1 MILTIYGNGNVKKM
15 EVSPDDSSAHTSGI
29 QEDDVLSLSFTSYE
43 YVILA
48 VNDYVDFEGGRY
60 WLQDRFLPVEKNE
73 QEWKYDLKLYGLS
86 SLIKRFL
93 ILNVVGGTPNAV
105 FTLTAPAREHVAL
118 IVKSINDGFGTT
130 DWKVGEVVDTENLL
144 IDYEGTYCNEGLEM
158 VAKKAEVE
166 YWIDGTTVNLTRCE
180 YGEEV
185 SLGYDKGLTELEPA
199 KADGVKLYTR
209 LFPIGSSRNID
220 PEKYGF
226 SRLQLPGGVK
236 YVDINTDKYG
246 IIHHYEQ
253 DAFADIYPKRIGT
266 VSSVRSEKTKD
277 KNGKEF
283 TIWYFKDENIDF
295 NPNEHEL
302 PKENKRVSFQSGELQ
317 GLGTGDEHFFEVNYD
332 DKNKEFEII
341 TIWPDDNEQL
351 PGGMLVPRQGD
362 TYILWNI
369 RMPDSY
375 IRAAEQEYRKAVDEY
390 NAKHAKDVT
399 VYKAPTDHVYIEEK
413 KIELYPGRRVRLESA
428 KYFPEGFRSSRILK
442 ISQKVNC
449 PSQMDIEIGDA
460 LSTGKM
466 DQVSDRIEDVKNYVK
481 KSPANQYEVVKS
493 WEKTPPTDYNLASF
507 KMVLKQISGLALSK
521 LEPDTALGLIKFLGG
536 LDFGEVL
543 RSLGAVDSFISGKG
557 TILTKDGRIQ
567 TDRLEVRNSM
577 KVLELII
584 NRIQGMENDFV
595 FAPTRKVVNVEK
607 IDETAYKLV
616 LDPLR
621 DGDLIPFRE
630 GNILYSIVNDLLAGG
645 NSYYTSYMRV
655 LTTNQNDYSITVSLY
670 PDSEVP
676 GGQNHIP
683 VAGYNI
689 SRRGDVHLPEEGQS
703 NPDAQSWYLSSTEG
717 RLLFLQNVIKPVL
730 DDYNYALSVG
740 KFPRIQAI
748 DNLPI
753 STDDVGIMAKTIV
766 CEKLYRYDY
775 NGDIISNKVD
785 RGEWSLPVA
794 MSSNPYR
801 FIRHE
806 KVYPDGIH
814 QYTELEQHTVYH
826 HGCKWGCLVDKTTE
840 EPRWNARSWVLLE
853 GDKNYIL
860 TFESSNGWQYR
871 LNQVETDIKAVVVY
885 ANQDISD
892 NLFVTTGVEVEW
904 LRDTGNVASDNSWKP
919 AYVGGKKDV
928 IHLTS
933 ADMGSGWGAEYR
945 KVSFVCRVFIPA
957 GEDYQRIE
965 NRINIKL

>member
-1 MILTIYGNGNVKKM
+1 MKIDPSTYTCKMMSDSIYSPEGVHNLYGAGQKVNLINKAYFDNGRVSRIIGFEYKLDYPYDTPSYMVGETVAYSRIGELEDKIENITLNGQTYAGGNG
-15 EVSPDDSSAHTSGI
+15 SG
-29 QEDDVLSLSFTSYE
+29 V
-43 YVILA
+43 YVI
-48 VNDYVDFEGGRY
+48 GRY
-60 WLQDRFLPVEKNE
+60 DNTPFTDRNV
-73 QEWKYDLKLYGLS
+73 LS
-86 SLIKRFL
+86 SLRSK
-93 ILNVVGGTPNAV
+93 GTFVSKN
-105 FTLTAPAREHVAL
+105 EDD
-118 IVKSINDGFGTT
+118 IV
-130 DWKVGEVVDTENLL
+130 
-144 IDYEGTYCNEGLEM
+144 
-158 VAKKAEVE
+158 
-166 YWIDGTTVNLTRCE
+166 
-180 YGEEV
+180 
-185 SLGYDKGLTELEPA
+185 
-199 KADGVKLYTR
+199 
-209 LFPIGSSRNID
+209 
-220 PEKYGF
+220 
-226 SRLQLPGGVK
+226 
-236 YVDINTDKYG
+236 
-246 IIHHYEQ
+246 H
-253 DAFADIYPKRIGT
+253 
-266 VSSVRSEKTKD
+266 
-277 KNGKEF
+277 
-283 TIWYFKDENIDF
+283 
-295 NPNEHEL
+295 
-302 PKENKRVSFQSGELQ
+302 
-317 GLGTGDEHFFEVNYD
+317 
-332 DKNKEFEII
+332 
-341 TIWPDDNEQL
+341 
-351 PGGMLVPRQGD
+351 
-362 TYILWNI
+362 
-369 RMPDSY
+369 
-375 IRAAEQEYRKAVDEY
+375 
-390 NAKHAKDVT
+390 
-399 VYKAPTDHVYIEEK
+399 
-413 KIELYPGRRVRLESA
+413 
-428 KYFPEGFRSSRILK
+428 
-442 ISQKVNC
+442 
-449 PSQMDIEIGDA
+449 
-460 LSTGKM
+460 
-466 DQVSDRIEDVKNYVK
+466 
-481 KSPANQYEVVKS
+481 
-493 WEKTPPTDYNLASF
+493 
-507 KMVLKQISGLALSK
+507 
-521 LEPDTALGLIKFLGG
+521 GLIKFLGG

-584 NRIQGMENDFV
+584 NRLQGVENDFV
-595 FAPTRKVVNVEK
+595 FAPTRKVVNVDK
-607 IDETAYKLV
+607 LDETTYKLV

-655 LTTNQNDYSITVSLY
+655 LTTNQNEYSITVSLY

-683 VAGYNI
+683 VTGYNI
-689 SRRGDVHLPEEGQS
+689 SRRGDVRLPEEGQS

-717 RLLFLQNVIKPVL
+717 RLLFLHNVIKPVL

-775 NGDIISNKVD
+775 NGDIIPTKVD

-919 AYVGGKKDV
+919 AYVGGKKNV

-965 NRINIKL
+965 NRIDIKL